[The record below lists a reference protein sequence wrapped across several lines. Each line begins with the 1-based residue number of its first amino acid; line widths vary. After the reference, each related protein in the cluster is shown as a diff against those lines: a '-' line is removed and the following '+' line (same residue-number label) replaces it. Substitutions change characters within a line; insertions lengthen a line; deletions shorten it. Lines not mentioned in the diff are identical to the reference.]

1 MHAKAASGTAL
12 LVVMVRF
19 LLRLCSTIADA
30 AGTVVVYVCVS
41 LQCMY
46 VAVDVLCGCTWAC
59 IHAVRARARARAS
72 VCVRVSVS
80 VLERAEL
87 RLL

>member
-46 VAVDVLCGCTWAC
+46 VAVDLVWLYLGVYPCCASESESECVCAC
-59 IHAVRARARARAS
+59 ECECA
-72 VCVRVSVS
+72 
-80 VLERAEL
+80 
-87 RLL
+87 